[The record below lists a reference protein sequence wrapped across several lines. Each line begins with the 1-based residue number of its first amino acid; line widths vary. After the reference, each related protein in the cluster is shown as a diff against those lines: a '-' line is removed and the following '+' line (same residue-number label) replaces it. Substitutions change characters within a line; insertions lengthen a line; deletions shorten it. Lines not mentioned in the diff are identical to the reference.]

1 MTKNIN
7 LILEATRRRN
17 KELYEYSFYRYGT
30 TEAGEPNQQGGMTP
44 AGGNN
49 SAPVDPMGGGQDP
62 MAGGDPNTMG
72 GQNSNAMAGGMDP
85 MAGGDPNAMGGG
97 QDPMANA
104 DPMAGGDPNAMG
116 GQDPNAM
123 AGGIDPMAGGA
134 DQGMNL
140 APNAG
145 MDNTDPMAG
154 GQDTMDGAD
163 MGMDG
168 SQPGP
173 DDDVI
178 DITQLTD
185 AQDQMQQN
193 QDEQNQKLDD
203 IDSHLAMLMK
213 VVDKFTQA
221 LDDNDAKLNDLKKEI
236 EKRNPTE
243 EETMNVRLHAGGNPF
258 DQKPEE
264 FWDKFEDINNHY
276 NITSNNDAP
285 QYQLRKADIDRF
297 NDRNVSKEFDEIPS
311 SLKEYFTR

>member
-1 MTKNIN
+1 MAKNIN
-7 LILEATRRRN
+7 LILEATRKRN
-17 KELYEYSFYRYGT
+17 QELYEYSFYRHGT
-30 TEAGEPNQQGGMTP
+30 TEAGEPNQQADNAIPP
-44 AGGNN
+44 AGGNDN
-49 SAPVDPMGGGQDP
+49 APVDPMGGAQGGADP
-62 MAGGDPNTMG
+62 MAGGDPNVMG
-72 GQNSNAMAGGMDP
+72 GDPNAMGAGMDP

-97 QDPMANA
+97 
-104 DPMAGGDPNAMG
+104 
-116 GQDPNAM
+116 
-123 AGGIDPMAGGA
+123 A

-145 MDNTDPMAG
+145 MDGADSMAGGDPNAMGGDPNAMDPMAG
-154 GQDTMDGAD
+154 GD

-168 SQPGP
+168 TQPGP
-173 DDDVI
+173 DDNVI

-185 AQDQMQQN
+185 TQDQMQQS
-193 QDEQNQKLDD
+193 QDEQSQKLDD
-203 IDSHLAMLMK
+203 IDSHLATLMK

-221 LDDNDAKLNDLKKEI
+221 LDANDAKLNDLKKEI

-264 FWDKFEDINNHY
+264 FWDKFQDINNHY
-276 NITSNNDAP
+276 NITANNDAP
-285 QYQLRKADIDRF
+285 QYQIRKADIDNF